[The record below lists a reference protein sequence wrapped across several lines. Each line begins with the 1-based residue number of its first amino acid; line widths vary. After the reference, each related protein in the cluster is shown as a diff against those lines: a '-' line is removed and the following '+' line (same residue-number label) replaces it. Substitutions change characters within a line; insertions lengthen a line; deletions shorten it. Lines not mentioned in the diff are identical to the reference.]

1 MNIQAEKIELAKLI
15 LETDNLN
22 ILSEIKKFLIGESKT
37 DFWETLS
44 QEQKDDISQGLKE
57 IENGEVV
64 EYNSFIEKYM

>member
-64 EYNSFIEKYM
+64 EYNSFIEKYK